1 MTRDVVGRVAAIR
14 VPGRVPYEA
23 GLEWQRRLARAHI
36 EGRLP
41 HNLLLLLEHEPVLTV
56 GRGADTAASAETG
69 RPEDSIPRFAIERG
83 GDITYHGP
91 GQLVGYPILDLT
103 RFRPDLHWYV
113 RTLERAL
120 ILGLDELGL
129 QAFGL
134 AGHTGVWVGDRRGL
148 DDAGRP
154 GGTSAEIIR
163 QRIHAGGLRKIAS
176 IGVHVSR
183 WVTWHGFALNVRR
196 VALAPF
202 AEIVPCGI
210 PGVNMTSL
218 ETEGCVAAWADVMGK
233 VECGFAQAFEVR
245 VEPARLSELEALGLG
260 LQPEPVGPRECG
272 G

>member
-1 MTRDVVGRVAAIR
+1 MKLIAYDLGRIEYQRSWELQNRLAEEVAA
-14 VPGRVPYEA
+14 GRHPPA
-23 GLEWQRRLARAHI
+23 
-36 EGRLP
+36 
-41 HNLLLLLEHEPVLTV
+41 LLLLEHPHVYTF
-56 GRGADTAASAETG
+56 GRQGQAKNLLWDQDELAQRGVALHWT
-69 RPEDSIPRFAIERG
+69 DRG
-83 GDITYHGP
+83 GDVTYHGP